1 MRDLGLHRI
10 YSFHASH
17 IIAHLLIMNNN
28 PVLYSN
34 TTINLPHDSTNH
46 VTGHVHPGPAPGR
59 HLNSTSRLDEI

>member
-1 MRDLGLHRI
+1 MRVLGLHRI

-34 TTINLPHDSTNH
+34 TINLAHDSTSH
-46 VTGHVHPGPAPGR
+46 VTGHVHPGTCSRPAPQ
-59 HLNSTSRLDEI
+59 LNVSTG